1 MNNHEQEIQALI
13 DRNKRVEAGKAWE
26 VSWFRRIL
34 ISIITY
40 AAACIILTIANGDHT
55 RAYLPAFVPSVGYLL
70 STFSISQIKTWWIK
84 NRYKS

>member
-1 MNNHEQEIQALI
+1 MNNHDQEIQALI

-34 ISIITY
+34 ITIFTYIVAFALLAYTIGNITS
-40 AAACIILTIANGDHT
+40 
-55 RAYLPAFVPSVGYLL
+55 AYLPALVPSFAYLL
-70 STFSISQIKTWWIK
+70 STVSIGPVKTWWIK

>member
-1 MNNHEQEIQALI
+1 MNNQTQEIQALI

-34 ISIITY
+34 IAVFTY
-40 AAACIILTIANGDHT
+40 VAACIILTITTGDHM
-55 RAYLPAFVPSVGYLL
+55 RAYLPALVPSVGYLL
-70 STFSISQIKTWWIK
+70 STMSVGRVKMWWIK